1 VVGIFFLYPS
11 LFFSCFSL
19 KSLLKENKMIS
30 YAIENLYALGRD
42 VGKIHFW
49 QVGAIF
55 SPSASSRMIVL

>member
-1 VVGIFFLYPS
+1 
-11 LFFSCFSL
+11 
-19 KSLLKENKMIS
+19 MIS
-30 YAIENLYALGRD
+30 YTIENLYALGRD